1 MRSTE
6 THPSSPVSYDPSI
19 VIIAQ
24 GRKRGRLG
32 ARAFTYDARNY
43 LVLAV
48 PLPFECET
56 IGTPEEPMLG
66 MAVRVNPATVAE
78 LLLEQDAA
86 PQPATGSPH
95 VIAATPLTT
104 ELSDAA
110 VRLAKCLR
118 SPVEAIFVTAFNPA
132 LLWGARRD
140 ERELR
145 SPFPEPSPEL
155 RGPKIV
161 ERSALWAPLFVT
173 ARRPSVALRPPDV
186 PSRQWADVS

>member
-1 MRSTE
+1 MPAKSPLASSLRRKRSPLAGLLSELATVEGFGPTCLPDVRLMRSSE

-32 ARAFTYDARNY
+32 ARNY
-43 LVLAV
+43 LGLAV

-56 IGTPEEPMLG
+56 FGTPEEPMLG

-86 PQPATGSPH
+86 PQPASGSPDA
-95 VIAATPLTT
+95 IAATPLTP

-110 VRLAKCLR
+110 LRLAKCLR
-118 SPVEAIFVTAFNPA
+118 SPVEARILGPQII
-132 LLWGARRD
+132 
-140 ERELR
+140 REMTYR
-145 SPFPEPSPEL
+145 SPF
-155 RGPKIV
+155 
-161 ERSALWAPLFVT
+161 
-173 ARRPSVALRPPDV
+173 
-186 PSRQWADVS
+186 

>member
-1 MRSTE
+1 MSAKSPLASTVRRGRHPLVDLLSGLATGEGFGPTCLPDVRLMRSTE

-24 GRKRGRLG
+24 GCKRGRLG
-32 ARAFTYDARNY
+32 SRTFTYDAQNY

-56 IGTPEEPMLG
+56 IGTPAEPLLG

-86 PQPATGSPH
+86 PLPATGSPPA
-95 VIAATPLTT
+95 VASTPLTP

-110 VRLAKCLR
+110 VRLAMC
-118 SPVEAIFVTAFNPA
+118 
-132 LLWGARRD
+132 
-140 ERELR
+140 
-145 SPFPEPSPEL
+145 
-155 RGPKIV
+155 
-161 ERSALWAPLFVT
+161 
-173 ARRPSVALRPPDV
+173 
-186 PSRQWADVS
+186 